1 VYEIKTCAVPLFA
14 HLFEWT
20 SVICLFLAILLDGQ
34 STYITGLLQ
43 QDGQYLHVE
52 DPNADGANAYVSAD
66 NSHMTYIG
74 EPKTPM

>member
-1 VYEIKTCAVPLFA
+1 
-14 HLFEWT
+14 
-20 SVICLFLAILLDGQ
+20 LFLAILLDGQ